1 MMIEDD
7 LERLIDEI
15 RELAEIPEFKK
26 SLLHKINEL
35 KVLLSDDIECQREIN
50 EMLCQRKSNE
60 KHETHGKIG
69 NIKGKP
75 FHLNRIGEDTWI
87 PTIPGISDGGED
99 SQVCDFDIFAIIP
112 MSIIKFIT
120 HYEGKKREPVMLPG
134 LTLPDLKGRSFN
146 LIFEKQSEDCF
157 TGFIHEIESSSE
169 EATAKKEKAFKIANQ
184 IDSMGKREHQ
194 FKNIKQLN
202 QYLLKNDSYYLH
214 VISDF
219 LTRWKPL
226 IDSQHLEINAE

>member
-1 MMIEDD
+1 MIEED
-7 LERLIDEI
+7 LEKLIDEI

-26 SLLHKINEL
+26 SLLHKVNEL
-35 KVLLSDDIECQREIN
+35 KVMLNDDIEYHREIN
-50 EMLCQRKSNE
+50 EMLLPGKSH
-60 KHETHGKIG
+60 KRQETSGEIG

-75 FHLNRIGEDTWI
+75 FHLNRIGENTWI
-87 PTIPGISDGGED
+87 PSMPGISDTSED
-99 SQVCDFDIFAIIP
+99 SKDCDFDIFEIIP
-112 MSIIKFIT
+112 PGIIRFIT
-120 HYEGKKREPVMLPG
+120 HYGINKGEPVMLPG
-134 LTLPDLKGRSFN
+134 LNLPDLKGRSFN

-157 TGFIHEIESSSE
+157 TGFIHEIASSSE
-169 EATAKKEKAFKIANQ
+169 TAAKKEKAFKITNQ

-202 QYLLKNDSYYLH
+202 QYLLENEFYYLH

-226 IDSQHLEINAE
+226 IDSQHLEINEE